1 MEIISKQTA
10 IQLKLTKYFTGKK
23 CKHGHLAERYTSG
36 GHCSECKKGHVAQWV
51 ENNKERTLEINR
63 EWKSRNRGV
72 LYERQKVYR
81 ANNKHLRQV
90 ESKKYRE
97 KYPDKVKECKKKAV
111 EKNREHYT
119 VLSRNYTAR
128 KKNSEGKHTV
138 KDIRELFVSQNG
150 ICNGC
155 GVTLETT
162 GKNKYHVDHI
172 IPLIKGGSNYPSNLQ
187 LLCPSCNTSK
197 CDKDFEEWK
206 KYKALISIV

>member
-172 IPLIKGGSNYPSNLQ
+172 IPLINGGSNYPSNLQ

>member
-10 IQLKLTKYFTGKK
+10 IQLNLLKYFTGKK
-23 CKHGHLAERYTSG
+23 CKHGHLAERYTNG
-36 GHCSECKKGHVAQWV
+36 GHCCECKKGHIKEWS
-51 ENNKERTLEINR
+51 ENNKEKRLKSSR
-63 EWKSRNRGV
+63 EWKSRNRGI

-81 ANNKHLRQV
+81 ANNKHLRQI

-111 EKNREHYT
+111 EKNREHYA

-128 KKNSEGKHTV
+128 KKNAEGKHTV

-155 GVTLETT
+155 GVALETT

-172 IPLIKGGSNYPSNLQ
+172 VALANGGSNYPSNLQ

-197 CDKDFEEWK
+197 RDKDFEEWK

>member
-10 IQLKLTKYFTGKK
+10 IQLNLTKYFTGKK
-23 CKHGHLAERYTSG
+23 CKHGHLAERYTNG

-51 ENNKERTLEINR
+51 ENNKERSLEISR
-63 EWKSRNRGV
+63 EWKKRNWTT
-72 LYERQKVYR
+72 LYEKQKIYT
-81 ANNKHLRQV
+81 ANNKD
-90 ESKKYRE
+90 KKLAQAKRYRE
-97 KYPDKVKECKKKAV
+97 KYPEKVSETKKLCKS
-111 EKNREHYT
+111 KNKEHYST
-119 VLSRNYTAR
+119 LNRNYKAR

>member
-10 IQLKLTKYFTGKK
+10 IQLNLTKYFTGKK
-23 CKHGHLAERYTSG
+23 CKHGHLAERYTNG
-36 GHCSECKKGHVAQWV
+36 GHCSECKKGHIKEWS
-51 ENNKERTLEINR
+51 ENNKEKRLKSSR

-72 LYERQKVYR
+72 LYERQKEYR